1 MSGSVKKSKKA
12 FDKATQ
18 KLCSAQDRYINTNA
32 KKEDSLMELGKFQ
45 TFIPDKDVVFFY
57 LFLFRDVTRR
67 CRLSVLTNSALV
79 IRVQIRG
86 EGGVAGSQPRSADVH
101 IT

>member
-45 TFIPDKDVVFFY
+45 TSFPDTMMSSFFIYHVEV
-57 LFLFRDVTRR
+57 
-67 CRLSVLTNSALV
+67 
-79 IRVQIRG
+79 
-86 EGGVAGSQPRSADVH
+86 
-101 IT
+101 